1 MEEREK
7 IIRTW
12 FKMWLEKRDSG
23 ILELFSEDAQYI
35 ESWGP
40 EYRGAHK
47 IKLWFDEWNTRGD
60 VLQWDV
66 KQFYHTA
73 TQTAVEWYFKCQMYD
88 GTVDEFEGMSLIRWS
103 LDGKICFLQEFGC
116 NIDRYD
122 PYQNGKTPQFR
133 QEAPKWF

>member
-1 MEEREK
+1 MEKREK

>member
-12 FKMWLEKRDSG
+12 FKMWLEKQDSG

>member
-1 MEEREK
+1 MEKREK

-12 FKMWLEKRDSG
+12 FKMWLEKQDSG

-47 IKLWFDEWNTRGD
+47 IKLWFDEWHTRGD
-60 VLQWDV
+60 VLQWDI

>member
-1 MEEREK
+1 MGCK
-7 IIRTW
+7 A
-12 FKMWLEKRDSG
+12 LS
-23 ILELFSEDAQYI
+23 
-35 ESWGP
+35 
-40 EYRGAHK
+40 
-47 IKLWFDEWNTRGD
+47 
-60 VLQWDV
+60 
-66 KQFYHTA
+66 

>member
-1 MEEREK
+1 MEKREK

-47 IKLWFDEWNTRGD
+47 IKLWFDEWHTRGD